1 MNEDEAAVLATVRA
15 AAILAIAFALA
26 AAPLSAQAQ
35 GPSATVIGVVVDS
48 LTGAAIGAARVSLA
62 GGGPS
67 VATNALGR
75 FALSNVPLGP
85 RRLVVSRLGYQDLEA
100 VVQITDPMAGV
111 RLMLSPDPVQLE
123 GLSTRGAKSGD
134 LIGRVVDGETGEPVP
149 WAQISL
155 TRDGVRKIGRRFRA
169 TDENGNFELPD
180 IGVGPYVIRVDK
192 PDYGPRLQQVVHVVP
207 GPPVVIT
214 LNKDARRTAA
224 LAALTATLDLK
235 LGAARKFEILG
246 ENRLQTA
253 RERVMDRFLI
263 WEGPLGYG
271 FDLTVDDGG
280 FPRIRQ
286 GPAFFV
292 DGIPAAAPLETYNP
306 REFYR
311 VDVLECPGS
320 FKGSILLAYTYQYVE
335 ERLMNPGKRDPRS
348 VMCTPDPPAAGT
360 LRPVPP
366 RR

>member
-1 MNEDEAAVLATVRA
+1 MRRLHRTILVIAAVTMP
-15 AAILAIAFALA
+15 AL
-26 AAPLSAQAQ
+26 LSAQAP
-35 GPSATVIGVVVDS
+35 GPTATVIGVVVDS
-48 LTGAAIGAARVSLA
+48 LTGAPIDAARVSLGT
-62 GGGPS
+62 GGAS

-85 RRLVVSRLGYQDLEA
+85 RRLVVSRLGYLDLEA
-100 VVQITDPMAGV
+100 IIDVTDPMAGI
-111 RLMLSPDPVQLE
+111 RLKVSPDPVQLE
-123 GLSTRGAKSGD
+123 GLATQGAKSGD
-134 LIGRVVDGETGEPVP
+134 LIGRVIDGDTGDPVP

-180 IGVGPYVIRVDK
+180 IGVGTYVIRVDK
-192 PDYGPRLQQVVHVVP
+192 PDYGPRLQQIAHVVP

-214 LNKDARRTAA
+214 LDKDARRTAA

-235 LGAARKFEILG
+235 LSAARKFEIVR
-246 ENRLQTA
+246 EDRLQTA

-271 FDLTVDDGG
+271 FDLTVDDQG

-286 GPAFFV
+286 GPGFYV
-292 DGIPAAAPLETYNP
+292 DGLPAAAPLETYNP

-311 VDVLECPGS
+311 VDVLDCPGS
-320 FKGSILLAYTYQYVE
+320 FKASILLAYTYQYIE
-335 ERLMNPGKRDPRS
+335 ERLLNPAKRDPRT
-348 VMCTPDPPAAGT
+348 VLCAPEPPAAGT
-360 LRPVPP
+360 LRPVPRP
-366 RR
+366 P